1 MGKLYMIWLVYL
13 VYDMAESTT
22 ITAPMPGVFYRRPD
36 PEEPEFVEAGDTVEA
51 DTVVGLI
58 GVMKNFHDI
67 TADEAG
73 EVVTFLAENEEEVE
87 AGDELV
93 EIQPA

>member
-1 MGKLYMIWLVYL
+1 M
-13 VYDMAESTT
+13 STEH
-22 ITAPMPGVFYRRPD
+22 IQSPMPGVFYRQPD
-36 PEEPEFVEAGDTVEA
+36 PEDPPYVEEGDQVSEG
-51 DTVVGLI
+51 DVVGLV